1 MEVNDVKITITI
13 TDKIIF
19 EKIQKITKQHDLSL
33 PVIMRYALLEGLYVL
48 EKQKET
54 GNN

>member
-13 TDKIIF
+13 TDKVIF
-19 EKIQKITKQHDLSL
+19 KRIQKITKQQDLSL
-33 PVIMRYALLEGLYVL
+33 PVIIRCALLEGLYVL